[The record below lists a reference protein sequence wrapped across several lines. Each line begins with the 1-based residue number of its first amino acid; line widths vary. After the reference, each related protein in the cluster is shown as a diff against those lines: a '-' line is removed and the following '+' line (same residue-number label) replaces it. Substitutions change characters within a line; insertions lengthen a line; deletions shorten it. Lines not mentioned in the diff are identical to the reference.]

1 MKLFLYILRNFSKA
15 ILAVS
20 LIGLVSGASSAGL
33 MILIHVILYN
43 EARSNGRW
51 AVAFVATA
59 LLALATGVASQVLI
73 TRLSESINFDLRV
86 RLSRRILDAP
96 LRYLEEV
103 GTDRLLAALIQDVN
117 QISGVFFAIPT
128 LFINTAVVIGCLAY
142 LCWLSIKLFSVALL
156 FIGIGVTVNRLLVR
170 KAMQHM
176 RISRDEVETLY
187 KHFRSLT
194 SGIKELKLHASRGE
208 ALISCHLQSSMTRAK
223 RHNITGTSYYIIANN
238 WSQLLFFLFVA
249 LILFA
254 LRHLQDVDTKTL
266 AGYTLTILYLV
277 GYLGGILSA
286 FPALSRASI
295 SLNKIEEIGLS
306 LAARSETNHT
316 VSPDGVTPCWKSLT
330 LVQVTHSYRTELTN
344 STFTMGP
351 LDLSFT
357 PGELVFVIGGNGS
370 GKTTFAKLLTGLYAP
385 EAGVIQFDGQ
395 PITDKNRSR
404 YRQHFSMVF
413 SDFYLFDCLLGLELT
428 DMDARARE
436 YLLKLQL
443 SHQVEIKDGV
453 LSTTDLSQGQR
464 KRLALLTA
472 YMENRPI
479 YVFDEWAADQDPFFK
494 EVFYHSLLPELKARN
509 KTVIVISHD
518 DKYYGI
524 ADRVIKL
531 DSGKTVPYDNSLRT
545 EFPCDMAMPGAQ
557 NLV

>member
-1 MKLFLYILRNFSKA
+1 VKLFLYILRNFKMA
-15 ILAVS
+15 ILAIS
-20 LIGLVSGASSAGL
+20 SIGLVSGASSAGL

-43 EARSNGRW
+43 ESRSNGRW
-51 AVAFVATA
+51 AAAFVAIA
-59 LLALATGVASQVLI
+59 LLALATGITSQVLI
-73 TRLSESINFDLRV
+73 TKLSESINFDLRV
-86 RLSRRILDAP
+86 RLSQRILDAP

-103 GTDRLLAALIQDVN
+103 GTNRLLAALIQDVN

-142 LCWLSIKLFSVALL
+142 LCWLSIKLFSFALL
-156 FIGIGVTVNRLLVR
+156 FIGVGVTVNRLVVR
-170 KAMQHM
+170 RALHHM
-176 RISRDEVETLY
+176 RITRDEVETLY

-194 SGIKELKLHASRGE
+194 SGIKELKLHAPRGE
-208 ALISCHLQSSMTRAK
+208 ALISNHLQSSMAKVK
-223 RHNITGTSYYIIANN
+223 RHNVTGSSYYIFANN
-238 WSQLLFFLFVA
+238 GSQLLFFLFVA
-249 LILFA
+249 LILFV
-254 LRHLQDVDTKTL
+254 LRHLQHLDTKTL
-266 AGYTLTILYLV
+266 AGYTLTILYMV

-295 SLNKIEEIGLS
+295 SLSKIEELGLS
-306 LAARSETNHT
+306 LASRSEGDHI
-316 VSPDGVTPCWKSLT
+316 VSPAAVTPYWTSLALIGVT
-330 LVQVTHSYRTELTN
+330 HRYRTEINNT
-344 STFTMGP
+344 TFVMGP

-370 GKTTFAKLLTGLYAP
+370 GKTTFAKLFTGLYAP
-385 EAGVIQFDGQ
+385 EAGVIQLDGQ
-395 PITDKNRSR
+395 PITDKNRGY

-428 DMDARARE
+428 DMDVRARE
-436 YLLKLQL
+436 YLLKFQL
-443 SHQVEIKDGV
+443 SHKVEIKDGV

-494 EVFYHSLLPELKARN
+494 EVFYLSLLPELKARN

-531 DSGKTVPYDNSLRT
+531 DSGKTVQYDNDLRT
-545 EFPCDMAMPGAQ
+545 EFPRDIGMPRAE